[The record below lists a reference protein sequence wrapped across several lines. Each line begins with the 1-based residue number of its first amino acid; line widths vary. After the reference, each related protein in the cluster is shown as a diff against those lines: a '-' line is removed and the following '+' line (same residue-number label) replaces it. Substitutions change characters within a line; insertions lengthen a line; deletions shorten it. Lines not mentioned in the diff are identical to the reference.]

1 MFKQTKKKQRRN
13 TVDAFKNK
21 IKIYIKSSNTM
32 DDWQIKNSADSWQP
46 TLNATQTSNIFPWL
60 PATK

>member
-1 MFKQTKKKQRRN
+1 
-13 TVDAFKNK
+13 
-21 IKIYIKSSNTM
+21 M